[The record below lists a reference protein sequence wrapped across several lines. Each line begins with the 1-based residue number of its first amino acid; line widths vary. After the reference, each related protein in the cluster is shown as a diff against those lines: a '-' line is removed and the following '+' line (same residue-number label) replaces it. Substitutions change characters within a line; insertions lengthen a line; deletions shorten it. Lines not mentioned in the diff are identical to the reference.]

1 MRRSLIIWSVI
12 FGVFVAAF
20 IGTVIALNATL
31 FSAGGFVRVYLDS
44 VARGDVQGALA
55 LPGVEV
61 PEGVSDELLDPDAL
75 AELSDI
81 RQIDDVDLGDGT
93 HQVTVEYA
101 VGPSAGRSTFLVQD
115 AGSVFGLFSGWRF
128 TESPLATI
136 EPTVLHENRFSAN
149 GVPLRTDSAL
159 PVAVFTPGWYVFD
172 HESAFLAAEATAV
185 AATTPG
191 EHLATTIDVQAD
203 TAFVE
208 QVQEEL
214 TSYLEDCATQRVLMP
229 SGCPFGQQIDNR
241 IESEPV
247 WSLTAH
253 PQVTIMP
260 GAERGTW
267 QMPPTGG
274 VAHLTVDVRSIF
286 DGTRSTFD
294 GDVPFTVQYLITFQP
309 DGSLLITAQ

>member
-44 VARGDVQGALA
+44 LARGDVDGALA
-55 LPGVEV
+55 LPGVAV

-75 AELSDI
+75 AVLSDI
-81 RQIDDVDLGDGT
+81 RQIEDTDLGDGT

-101 VGPSAGRSTFLVQD
+101 IGPSAGRSTFLVQD
-115 AGSVFGLFSGWRF
+115 AGSVFGVFSGWRF
-128 TESPLATI
+128 AESPLATI
-136 EPTVLHENRFSAN
+136 QATVLHDDRFTAN
-149 GVPLRTDSAL
+149 GVPLRTESVL

-185 AATTPG
+185 AATVPG
-191 EHLATTIDVQAD
+191 EQLATTLDVQAD

-214 TSYLEDCATQRVLMP
+214 TSYLDDCATQRVLMP
-229 SGCPFGQQIDNR
+229 SGCPFGQEIDNR

-247 WSLTAH
+247 WSLTAY
-253 PQVTIMP
+253 PQATITP

-267 QMPPTGG
+267 QMPPSAG
-274 VAHLTVDVRSIF
+274 AARLTVDVRSIF
-286 DGTRSTFD
+286 DGTLSTFD
-294 GDVPFTVQYLITFQP
+294 EDVPFTVQYLITFQA